1 MEKTQDYALLSQRHH
16 KNIPYLQDN
25 YYFFFF
31 RFWKSHSKG
40 LTLRSLYSGGKK
52 LFVFA
57 SHGNNS
63 KS

>member
-1 MEKTQDYALLSQRHH
+1 MLCLARDTTKISPIYRIT
-16 KNIPYLQDN
+16 I
-25 YYFFFF
+25 FFFF
-31 RFWKSHSKG
+31 RFWKGHSKG